1 MNEVYDAVNN
11 GVMFLIW
18 IVQGYCLQYFDGS
31 FLESRGQGRA
41 RNSFCVAALYIA
53 LKLCLSLCLP
63 SEYGDKR
70 TIEAHFIMFFGL
82 AAAALFFYKAVKAV
96 TGFLVVTFMAVCEIS
111 VFCACIVGE
120 IYFPVMDFWNWCMG
134 KGYIHSASLF
144 ENLQIVTYI
153 VAQMLLCVVAAALP
167 VVVFRKIVR
176 SFREKDY
183 AIGRTELL
191 FLLAPGMVSL
201 LICILLQTYLCIEN
215 GQIYMVSPLLLVIIP
230 AILFLC
236 LLFILSDVRLFQD
249 MIDRNREKSSRI
261 ILEKQVDSMQ
271 EHIAEMDRM
280 YSGIRGMKHD
290 MKNSLTVIMQ
300 LADSGSNEE
309 LRDYLSGLSQTFDR
323 LEFQYKTGNAVVDT
337 LLNTKYH
344 EIMNT
349 LPDLQFHADKLLFPE
364 KLMIQS
370 YDIGIILGNA
380 LDNALE
386 ACKKLKAEEPEAEIF
401 ILLSSYARGKMFFLE
416 MENSFDGKVVRKR
429 DAEFPITTKA
439 DKKVHGIGLFNIKH
453 TAEKYHGAV
462 DWSIGHN
469 VFTLSVML
477 KNEKGI

>member
-11 GVMFLIW
+11 GVLFLVW
-18 IVQGYCLQYFDGS
+18 ISQGYCLQYFYGS
-31 FLESRGQGRA
+31 FLEGRGRGRTGNGVCA
-41 RNSFCVAALYIA
+41 AALYVA
-53 LKLCLSLCLP
+53 LKACLKLCLP
-63 SEYGDKR
+63 MEYGDKR
-70 TIEAHFIMFFGL
+70 TLETHFITLIGL
-82 AAAALFFYKAVKAV
+82 TVTVLLFYKAFRAI
-96 TGFLVVTFMAVCEIS
+96 TGFLVITFLAVCEIS

-120 IYFPVMDFWNWCMG
+120 IYSPIMDFWNWCMG
-134 KGYIHSASLF
+134 KGYIRSVRLF
-144 ENLQIVTYI
+144 ENLHTVAYIVT
-153 VAQMLLCVVAAALP
+153 QMLLCAVAVALP
-167 VVVFRKIVR
+167 VVVFRKIVQN
-176 SFREKDY
+176 FREKDY

-191 FLLAPGMVSL
+191 FLLAPGLVGL
-201 LICILLQTYLCIEN
+201 LICILLQTYLYIEN
-215 GQIYMVSPLLLVIIP
+215 GQIYMVSPLLLFIIP
-230 AILFLC
+230 AILLLC

-261 ILEKQVDSMQ
+261 ILEKQVGSMQ
-271 EHIAEMDRM
+271 EHIAEMEHM

-323 LEFQYKTGNAVVDT
+323 LEFHFKTGNAVVDT

-344 EIMNT
+344 EILRT
-349 LPDLQFHADKLLFPE
+349 LPDLQFHADRLLFPE

-386 ACKKLKAEEPEAEIF
+386 ACKKLKAEEPEAKIF
-401 ILLSSYARGKMFFLE
+401 IRLSSYVKGKMFFLE
-416 MENSFDGKVVRKR
+416 VENSFDGEVVRKR
-429 DAEFPITTKA
+429 DAEFPVTTKA
-439 DKKVHGIGLFNIKH
+439 DKKVHGIGLINIKN

-462 DWSIGHN
+462 DWTVRN
-469 VFTLSVML
+469 KVFTLSVML
-477 KNEKGI
+477 KNERGI

>member
-1 MNEVYDAVNN
+1 MNEAYDAVNN
-11 GVMFLIW
+11 GVMLLIW
-18 IVQGYCLQYFDGS
+18 IFQGYCLQYFYGS
-31 FLESRGQGRA
+31 FFEGRGQGKTGKR
-41 RNSFCVAALYIA
+41 FCVAAFYVA
-53 LKLCLSLCLP
+53 LKLCLNLCLP
-63 SEYGDKR
+63 SGYGDRR
-70 TIEAHFIMFFGL
+70 TIETHFITFFGL
-82 AAAALFFYKAVKAV
+82 VAAALLFYKAVKAI
-96 TGFLVVTFMAVCEIS
+96 TGFLVITFMAVCEIG
-111 VFCACIVGE
+111 VFCACVAGE
-120 IYFPVMDFWNWCMG
+120 IYYPIMNFWNWCIA
-134 KGYIHSASLF
+134 KGYFFSVSLF
-144 ENLQIVTYI
+144 GNLQTITYV
-153 VAQMLLCVVAAALP
+153 VAQMLLCVVAVVLP
-167 VVVFRKIVR
+167 VVVFRKIVQN
-176 SFREKDY
+176 FREKDY

-191 FLLAPGMVSL
+191 FLLAPGLVSL
-201 LICILLQTYLCIEN
+201 LICILLQTYIYIEN
-215 GQIYMVSPLLLVIIP
+215 GQIYMISPLLFFIIP
-230 AILFLC
+230 AILLLC
-236 LLFILSDVRLFQD
+236 LVFILSDVRLFQD

-300 LADSGSNEE
+300 LADSGNNEE
-309 LRDYLSGLSQTFDR
+309 LRDYLSGLSQTLDR

-344 EIMNT
+344 EIMRT

-386 ACKKLKAEEPEAEIF
+386 ACKHLKAEEPEAETF
-401 ILLSSYARGKMFFLE
+401 IRLSSYAKGKMFFLE
-416 MENSFDGKVVRKR
+416 IENSFDGKVLRKR
-429 DAEFPITTKA
+429 DAEFPVTTKA
-439 DKKVHGIGLFNIKH
+439 DKKVHGIGLINIKH

-477 KNEKGI
+477 QNEKGI